1 MCMNELGWDNMKYG
15 IIQDF
20 AQEVAQYKDLAE
32 KGDELAQ
39 FKLGECYSNG
49 RGVEQDYA
57 KAVYWYTKSAEQGN
71 AKVNSNLSSAISTVT
86 VWTWTTPKQRN
97 ISLWRRSKDTFMHEL
112 CSARDIDL
120 VEG

>member
-1 MCMNELGWDNMKYG
+1 MCMSELGWDDMQYG

-20 AQEVAQYKDLAE
+20 AQEVALYKDLAK

-71 AKVNSNLSSAISTVT
+71 WKAEQAL
-86 VWTWTTPKQRN
+86 Q
-97 ISLWRRSKDTFMHEL
+97 
-112 CSARDIDL
+112 DIAN
-120 VEG
+120 